1 MKNLTK
7 TTGKHLVRAYKTWQV
22 EMLLPKDV
30 RHHFLHGEDS
40 PKNLRGKPRS
50 KFKQSLGTDELAL
63 AEFKKKPILDGW
75 KRLIEE
81 ARLKNA
87 GHIIDQSD
95 LVAKYAAKFKS
106 TADKSVAVA
115 EMTHDLQWE
124 PLDNNQ
130 QYGSP
135 AERQA
140 VEIVAEST
148 GQLTPILS
156 HLDAWLDYMEYTPT
170 VTLGGRNFMKNTL
183 VKQFKYFEEISLER
197 IQTYAQNRLSGAD
210 GEKKWV
216 TRTLVKNLS
225 YLKQYWSYC
234 NTHQN
239 LAAPNLIDHKNILP
253 KVPGTKAHKK
263 KNRKKEANHS
273 YTVEDCWK
281 IHSAAKNKK
290 GSQNEILADLILLGM
305 YTGCRIN
312 ELCSLK
318 LTEVKQDRIIVD
330 DAKTDA
336 GEREIPIHP
345 DIQQDVERLVQTS
358 TDGYLLSGLVCNNQF
373 DDRSKA
379 IGQRFGRLK
388 TKLGFQ
394 LKLHSFHSFR
404 ATLATQLLNAGV
416 PLEFAARIIGHS
428 NPENSKN
435 TMTFVHYAGELTWKN
450 KVEAMAKVKYK

>member
-87 GHIIDQSD
+87 GHIIDKSD

-148 GQLTPILS
+148 GQLPPILS

-210 GEKKWV
+210 GEKK
-216 TRTLVKNLS
+216 
-225 YLKQYWSYC
+225 
-234 NTHQN
+234 
-239 LAAPNLIDHKNILP
+239 
-253 KVPGTKAHKK
+253 
-263 KNRKKEANHS
+263 
-273 YTVEDCWK
+273 
-281 IHSAAKNKK
+281 
-290 GSQNEILADLILLGM
+290 
-305 YTGCRIN
+305 
-312 ELCSLK
+312 
-318 LTEVKQDRIIVD
+318 
-330 DAKTDA
+330 
-336 GEREIPIHP
+336 
-345 DIQQDVERLVQTS
+345 
-358 TDGYLLSGLVCNNQF
+358 
-373 DDRSKA
+373 
-379 IGQRFGRLK
+379 
-388 TKLGFQ
+388 
-394 LKLHSFHSFR
+394 
-404 ATLATQLLNAGV
+404 
-416 PLEFAARIIGHS
+416 
-428 NPENSKN
+428 
-435 TMTFVHYAGELTWKN
+435 
-450 KVEAMAKVKYK
+450 